1 MMIVLLVAGIGFLL
15 AGLVAIGF
23 GIPINEFGF
32 GNTLIVAGT
41 MTSCTGML
49 LLGLWTAVKELRTIA
64 RRLAAGAA
72 VESHAKTVVQPPAL
86 ATPRDQVPDI
96 SGFPF
101 GRDQPESEQ
110 AGNAEPVGRTSPP
123 SPPPWRE
130 E

>member
-1 MMIVLLVAGIGFLL
+1 MMVLLLVAGIGFVL

-64 RRLAAGAA
+64 RRLAPGAA
-72 VESHAKTVVQPPAL
+72 AQSHAEITSQPA
-86 ATPRDQVPDI
+86 RR
-96 SGFPF
+96 S
-101 GRDQPESEQ
+101 
-110 AGNAEPVGRTSPP
+110 
-123 SPPPWRE
+123 
-130 E
+130 